1 MKAKEILKLLN
12 TLDEHHAIEAKKGS
26 DIDRSFLET
35 VCALAN
41 EPNLGGGWILLGV
54 EREDAALFPAY
65 EVSGVAQP
73 DETSQKIATQ
83 CASVFNQ
90 PLRPRVHTETLNGLP
105 VIVVHVPE
113 SSPGDKPIYF
123 KTQGLPRGAYRR
135 IGSTDQH
142 CGEDDLFVLYS
153 QRTGE
158 TPDRAIVTDATM
170 ADLDPAAIDLYRKTR
185 GRVNPAAEELQWDDE
200 ELLTALN
207 AVRLEHNTLKP
218 TVTGLL
224 LFGSRQALRRLFPM
238 TRLDYIRVP
247 GNSWVADPDNRFST
261 VDMRGSLL
269 SLVQRAQDTVVDDLP
284 KGFILA
290 EGQTQAETPRLS
302 SRVLRE
308 AIVNAVMHRSYQV
321 HGPTQ
326 IIRYNNRI
334 EIINPGYSL
343 KAEELLGEPGSETR
357 NPHIAAVFHET
368 NLAETKGSGIRT
380 MRRLMNEAGFAPPTF
395 ESDRTGNRF
404 ITRLLLH
411 HFLNPDDLRW
421 LANFDDLALTDAQ
434 RRALVFL
441 REAGALDNAT
451 CRQINGTDTLAASQ
465 DLRRLRQVGLLEKK
479 GQGSTTYYLPGSRFQ
494 ASLGEE
500 SPKGTGAISQG
511 TGAIS
516 QGTGAISQGTG
527 AISQGTGAQI
537 DGKTATILLRQEFAA
552 LRQELT
558 LALRQE
564 LDALGNRARPDQFR
578 RLIRDLC
585 AWRPL
590 RVEELSNLL
599 GRKSRYL
606 VRYFLSPM
614 IDSGELEYTFPEM
627 INHPRQAYR
636 AARLKDGGDR

>member
-1 MKAKEILKLLN
+1 VRAREILKLLN

-26 DIDRSFLET
+26 DVERSFLET
-35 VCALAN
+35 VCAFAN

-54 EREDAALFPAY
+54 EREEDALFPAY
-65 EVSGVAQP
+65 EVTGVAHP
-73 DETSQKIATQ
+73 DEVSQKIATQ

-90 PLRPRVHTETLNGLP
+90 PVRPKVRTETLNGRP

-113 SSPGDKPIYF
+113 SSPGDKPVYF

-142 CGEDDLFVLYS
+142 CGEDDLFILYS
-153 QRTGE
+153 QRSSE
-158 TPDRAIVTDATM
+158 TPDRAIVADATL
-170 ADLDPAAIDLYRKTR
+170 ADLDPAAIEQYRKAR

-207 AVRLEHNTLKP
+207 AVRSEHGFLKP

-224 LFGSRQALRRLFPM
+224 LFGTRQALRRLFPM
-238 TRLDYIRVP
+238 TRVDYIRVP
-247 GNSWVADPDNRFST
+247 GNAWVADPDNRFST
-261 VDMRGSLL
+261 VDMRGPLL
-269 SLVQRAQDTVVDDLP
+269 SLVQRAQDAVVDDLP

-290 EGQTQAETPRLS
+290 EGQTQAETPQLS

-308 AIVNAVMHRSYQV
+308 AIVNAIMHRSYQV
-321 HGPTQ
+321 QSPTQ

-343 KAEELLGEPGSETR
+343 KAEERLGEPGSETR

-380 MRRLMNEAGFAPPTF
+380 MRRLMDEAGFAPPTF

-404 ITRLLLH
+404 VTRLLLH

-421 LANFDDLALTDAQ
+421 LAGFDDLALTDAQ

-451 CRQINGTDTLAASQ
+451 CRQINGTDTLTASQ
-465 DLRRLRQVGLLEKK
+465 DLRRLRQAGLVEKK
-479 GQGSTTYYLPGSRFQ
+479 GQGSTTYYVPGPRFL
-494 ASLGEE
+494 ASSGQETAE
-500 SPKGTGAISQG
+500 GTGAISGGGGAISMG
-511 TGAIS
+511 TGAIN
-516 QGTGAISQGTG
+516 T
-527 AISQGTGAQI
+527 GTGAQI
-537 DGKTATILLRQEFAA
+537 GNVHQLTGAQIENVHQLPESLRSRLPSPGQYLKSLEMKRIILDLCDWRPFQISELSTLLNRSDKYLLRKH
-552 LRQELT
+552 LR
-558 LALRQE
+558 
-564 LDALGNRARPDQFR
+564 
-578 RLIRDLC
+578 
-585 AWRPL
+585 
-590 RVEELSNLL
+590 
-599 GRKSRYL
+599 
-606 VRYFLSPM
+606 PM
-614 IDSGELEYTFPEM
+614 LQTGELEYTFPEM

-636 AARLKDGGDR
+636 IARRKDGGDR